1 MSRPTKDPAR
11 APGLPAWL
19 VDPLPGLLLLGI
31 ALRTLGPV
39 HDPDTWWHI
48 RSGAQLA
55 RTWTFVGPDPW
66 HTFATRTW
74 IRHEWLLDLA
84 FGSANRIGGLPAVAW
99 LLPAM
104 TVAVAGALYAV
115 VRSRAG
121 VLVSTVV
128 TAAALL
134 SMAGSLSLRPQVVS
148 FGFAAVAAGAWLDS
162 ARDLRP
168 RWWLLP
174 LTWVWACCHG
184 FWVLSPLIGLLVA
197 GVGVLVPD
205 HPPERR
211 QRLRL
216 VAVALAS
223 LAVGAAT
230 PVGPRLLLAP
240 FQVST
245 ITAYVQEWQ
254 RSPVTD
260 PPFLA
265 GLVLTVGAGLW
276 VARRPKERVVPL
288 VLVLLAIGLVIESRR
303 TVGLGAAVVAPVAAD
318 ALQRLMP
325 SRRERGGALQTRL
338 AIAGGAVGLI
348 LTAAL
353 APAVAASPQGVPTGL
368 SPTLDA
374 LPAGTVVCNAYDV
387 GSWLLFAH
395 PGLRPVIDGRTELY
409 AAADVR
415 AYLTFASGSPHWS
428 AYAARMGCTA
438 ALLPSDSAIA
448 RAVAADPAWTATGE
462 AQGWSLYTSP

>member
-1 MSRPTKDPAR
+1 MPPPTKDSAR
-11 APGLPAWL
+11 ASRLPPWL
-19 VDPLPGLLLLGI
+19 LLPLPGLLLLGI
-31 ALRTLGPV
+31 AVHTLGPV

-48 RSGAQLA
+48 RSGAELA

-104 TVAVAGALYAV
+104 AVAVAGSVYAV

-121 VLVSTVV
+121 VLVSAVV

-134 SMAGSLSLRPQVVS
+134 SMTGSLSLRPQVVS
-148 FGFAAVAAGAWLDS
+148 FGFAAVMAGAWLDS
-162 ARDLRP
+162 SRDLRP

-174 LTWVWACCHG
+174 MTWVWACCHG
-184 FWVLSPLIGLLVA
+184 FWILSPLIGLLVA
-197 GVGVLVPD
+197 GVGVLVPG

-216 VAVALAS
+216 VGLALGS

-230 PVGPRLLLAP
+230 PVGPKLLLAP

-245 ITAYVQEWQ
+245 ITAYIQEWQ
-254 RSPVTD
+254 RSPVTA

-265 GLVLTVGAGLW
+265 GLVLTIGAGLW
-276 VARRPKERVVPL
+276 VARRPKERVVPM
-288 VLVLLAIGLVIESRR
+288 VLVLLALGLVIESRR
-303 TVGLGAAVVAPVAAD
+303 TVGLGGAIVAPVAA
-318 ALQRLMP
+318 AGLQQLV
-325 SRRERGGALQTRL
+325 SRPRERRVTLETLLALLGGAAGL
-338 AIAGGAVGLI
+338 A

-353 APAVAASPQGVPTGL
+353 APSVAAAPQGVPTGL
-368 SPTLDA
+368 SPNLDA
-374 LPAGTVVCNAYDV
+374 LPARTVVCNAYDV

-395 PGLRPVIDGRTELY
+395 PDLKPVIDGRTELY
-409 AAADVR
+409 TAAAVR
-415 AYLTFASGSPHWS
+415 SYLTFASASPGWP
-428 AYAARMGCTA
+428 AYAARMGCSA

-448 RAVAADPAWTATGE
+448 RAVAADPAWSATGE